1 MSPRRTSG
9 SSPTPPLI
17 EEARPARYLLDEATR
32 APELWHQKAY
42 LARVVDDRPETASA
56 TRAILPLAHVLDA
69 GGPDAIAMTVEA
81 DGAGGDL
88 PGRLPAPQ
96 GPDGGARAH
105 PHPLLEFTTRDHRTK
120 LAEVIG
126 KVIPS
131 YAAPG

>member
-1 MSPRRTSG
+1 MG
-9 SSPTPPLI
+9 
-17 EEARPARYLLDEATR
+17 
-32 APELWHQKAY
+32 
-42 LARVVDDRPETASA
+42 V
-56 TRAILPLAHVLDA
+56 LPLAHVLDA

-81 DGAGGDL
+81 DGAGAIFPVAYL
-88 PGRLPAPQ
+88 RRKGRTEEHAL
-96 GPDGGARAH
+96 D